1 MTRANISSSRAGA
14 SDAAVWSHP
23 DAQLLLLEWERRF
36 LTRRQPYARQQE
48 DGSYRWVFQRL
59 DRLTLLAHLQ
69 GKETLALSST
79 DELGQC
85 RWVCVDADAPNGLDQ
100 LRLLKEALEN
110 HGLRSV
116 LERSRRGGHLWLF
129 FTLPQPAALATGV
142 VRSVL
147 DLLYTSSQ
155 LPRVLE
161 VYPDNAEA
169 GQLGHAVRMP
179 LGIHRRTG
187 PRYPFLGHTS
197 AVIDLEDLP
206 AAMALALAQPAIRPE
221 QLRVVAAQISLSGQ
235 AGKTPPVASPAPS
248 PSAPSSTT
256 SAVIRWVDAQVNSLD
271 LLEELSPATDM
282 RLAGQGY
289 LGWCPFHDDQAPDA
303 NGDPGTPSFYVVHN
317 NRYGWSWRC
326 LSTNC
331 AHSDGPMRHGFR
343 LFQELLQLDVVSAI
357 GAALMRWPEAGAD
370 KAQGRKDEA
379 DADDLAPDR

>member
-1 MTRANISSSRAGA
+1 MTRATSSSTHAGA
-14 SDAAVWSHP
+14 SGHAVWSRP

-48 DGSYRWVFQRL
+48 DGTYRWVFQRL

-69 GKETLALSST
+69 GKETIALSST

-85 RWVCVDADAPNGLDQ
+85 RWICVDADAPDGLDQ
-100 LRLLKEALEN
+100 LRLIQQALEKYA
-110 HGLRSV
+110 LPSQ

-129 FTLPQPAALATGV
+129 FTLPQPAALAAGV
-142 VRSVL
+142 VRRVL
-147 DLLYTSSQ
+147 DPLYTSRH

-161 VYPDNAEA
+161 VYPDSAEA

-187 PRYPFLGHTS
+187 QRYPFLNREG
-197 AVIDLEDLP
+197 APIDLEDLP
-206 AAMALALAQPAIRPE
+206 AAMAFALAQPAIRPE
-221 QLRVVAAQISLSGQ
+221 QLRAVAAQLGVSGQ
-235 AGKTPPVASPAPS
+235 AERTPPVASS
-248 PSAPSSTT
+248 VVSVSAPSSTT
-256 SAVIRWVDAQVNSLD
+256 SAVIRWVDARVNPLD
-271 LLEELSPATDM
+271 LLEELAPATDM

-303 NGDPGTPSFYVVHN
+303 NGDPGTPSFYVIHN
-317 NRYGWSWRC
+317 TRYGWSWRC

-331 AHSDGPMRHGFR
+331 AHSDGPMCHSFR

-357 GAALMRWPEAGAD
+357 GAALTRWPEARATSPQ
-370 KAQGRKDEA
+370 ARKDEA
-379 DADDLAPDR
+379 DANDSASD